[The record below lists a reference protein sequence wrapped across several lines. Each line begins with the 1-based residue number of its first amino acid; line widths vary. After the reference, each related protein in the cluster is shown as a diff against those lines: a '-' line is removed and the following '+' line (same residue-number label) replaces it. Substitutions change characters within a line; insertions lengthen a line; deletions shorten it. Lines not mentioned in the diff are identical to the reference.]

1 MKRRAAV
8 VLRAMMSIEL
18 GASLNPAAANNSAFY
33 QLDTVIVRRVK
44 KKTSFALVLSR
55 SDRQ

>member
-8 VLRAMMSIEL
+8 VFRAMMSIEL
-18 GASLNPAAANNSAFY
+18 GVPLNPAAANNSAFR
-33 QLDTVIVRRVK
+33 QLDTVIVKRVK
-44 KKTSFALVLSR
+44 KKTSFALALSR

>member
-18 GASLNPAAANNSAFY
+18 GVPLNPAAANYSAYY
-33 QLDTVIVRRVK
+33 QLDTVIVKRVE
-44 KKTSFALVLSR
+44 KKTSFVLVLSR